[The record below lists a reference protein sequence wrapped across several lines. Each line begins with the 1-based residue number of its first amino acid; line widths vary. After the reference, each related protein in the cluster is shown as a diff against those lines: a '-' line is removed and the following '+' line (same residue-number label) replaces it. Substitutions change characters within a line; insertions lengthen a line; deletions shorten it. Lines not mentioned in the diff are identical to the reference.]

1 MEHYEDT
8 GEEGFVECLDTVSG
22 EEEDTTIV
30 LDVTETKKREE
41 KDQKQLF
48 MVPEFRGFFTYKTAT
63 KNWKVSTPGFNVVCT
78 RAAKY

>member
-1 MEHYEDT
+1 M
-8 GEEGFVECLDTVSG
+8 
-22 EEEDTTIV
+22 
-30 LDVTETKKREE
+30 TETKKREE

-63 KNWKVSTPGFNVVCT
+63 KNWQVSTPGFNVVCT